1 MIGEYIQMNNRN
13 SLIALSFLREVENP
27 YEIFCNYIEY
37 CLLNFKGHMAS
48 YEKLLDSF
56 KNNSGLNIPNY
67 IFSHCLKIMFSKK
80 AIEKR
85 NNGTM
90 YYLINQTLDLSKFK
104 TKTKLLERQEQDLLS
119 DLVSFVKEYN
129 KSWTIKEAKN
139 YLCDLLLA
147 DDNVYSIFNEEKPH
161 KNFDE
166 STNEWLV
173 QKYIRN
179 IYESKDVYYDYLMDI
194 VQGLV
199 VYVGTLYTN
208 PNNNINIVNTDFY
221 FDTKLILR
229 FLGYTSDVYHQS
241 VTQLIDLIRKIYN
254 GNICVFR
261 HTVKEI
267 ESALYNASKNLSNN
281 TEIDDNELRIYSKLK
296 NIDSDDFRVFSDS
309 VEQDLINN
317 GIRIQEEIA
326 WENRDCWIDAIQED
340 VLFDEI
346 KKTRKIYKEQS
357 IKNDVNA
364 INQINMLRK
373 GDYSV
378 HFGGE
383 NALPI
388 IVTNNSVFI
397 KCIKNFILKDL
408 ETDSNS
414 TWKIGRMPI
423 ISDTALMCTL
433 WSNTSNKNIEIPEL
447 LFSKNA
453 HAILQYDDSFFDN
466 LRERSKILNEKYKC
480 KIFNLSVERMEKIE
494 SLIIKN
500 NNGNI
505 EGLSDEDIIFT
516 IEESYKA
523 DKMYLQKEVAEK
535 ENIISEQTAIIVEKE
550 QEIETKKQ
558 QLIQAYSKK
567 YINDFG
573 LYYLLIIISNYWWII
588 STLILAL
595 ISFCIPNI
603 ESNKIS
609 NLGIKC
615 IISLLP
621 LVYKLIIEILKKFVS
636 RKEVTDK
643 INIICMNKV
652 RNGYIKRL
660 RNSLSDEERT
670 YEEEIIDY
678 CLNNAKY
685 L

>member
-37 CLLNFKGHMAS
+37 CLLSFKGHMAS

-104 TKTKLLERQEQDLLS
+104 TKTKILERQEQDLLS

-241 VTQLIDLIRKIYN
+241 VTQLIDLIRKIYK

-296 NIDSDDFRVFSDS
+296 NIDSDDFRIFSDS

-326 WENRDCWIDAIQED
+326 WENHDCWIDAIQED